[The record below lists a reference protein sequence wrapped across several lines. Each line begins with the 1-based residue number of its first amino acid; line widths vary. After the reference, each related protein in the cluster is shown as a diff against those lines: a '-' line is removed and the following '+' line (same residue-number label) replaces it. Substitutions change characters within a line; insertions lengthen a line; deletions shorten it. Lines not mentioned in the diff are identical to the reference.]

1 MAGLLDLLGMFGGAG
16 QFGGMQSI
24 YNRNPDPSLLAG
36 YQEYGPKLAAAAEGQ
51 MRAGT
56 PGYNPNAPSP
66 GLLSTGVAGQGGM
79 GGGGWQDRL
88 QSGLDNPL
96 TQLGIGLLSQGD
108 LGKGLAAGAQGIQQT
123 GDRRQRRALLGL
135 QTQATQASLED
146 KQRLRGQ
153 AAQYRATLPPDSPL
167 VALPDEQLLAA
178 AGTLAT
184 RETPEQA
191 AAKARATRETPEEA
205 AAKAVAIAQG
215 TLPIDRQKAGFNEP
229 LVQIPDDSSPT
240 GFRNVPRS
248 QAVGQPG
255 IGPGGLQMEFGPDGK
270 PTLIRSG
277 PGAGAKGGG
286 SGLAQPTLNKLD
298 EKMIDAGEGLARLDQ
313 IERGYRPEFQQFGT
327 RIGAGWTALKSSMG
341 AKLDPNDKKLLTEFT
356 TFKRDATDNL
366 NKGIK
371 EATGSAMGVDEAKR
385 IIASMPNVGAGVFD
399 GDSPVEFEA
408 KLKGSTTALR
418 NAYMRAAWARSKGVD
433 PLKSGVSLEEVPKL
447 IDKRGDE
454 IAAELRAKGG
464 DLDDQAIRTLVRR
477 RLATEFGM
485 LK

>member
-1 MAGLLDLLGMFGGAG
+1 MAGLLDLLGLGGYG
-16 QFGGMQSI
+16 GGM
-24 YNRNPDPSLLAG
+24 
-36 YQEYGPKLAAAAEGQ
+36 
-51 MRAGT
+51 T

-66 GLLSTGVAGQGGM
+66 GLLNTGVAGQGGM

-123 GDRRQRRALLGL
+123 GDRKQRRALLGL
-135 QTQATQASLED
+135 QTQATQAGLED

-153 AAQYRATLPPDSPL
+153 AAQYRASLPPDSPL
-167 VALPDEQLLAA
+167 AALPDEQLLAA

-191 AAKARATRETPEEA
+191 AAKARLMRETPEEA
-205 AAKAVAIAQG
+205 AAKARATAEA
-215 TLPIDRQKAGFNEP
+215 TLPIEKQKAGFNEP
-229 LVQIPDDSSPT
+229 LMQIPDPASPT
-240 GFRNVPRS
+240 GYRYVTRS
-248 QAVGQPG
+248 QAAGQPG
-255 IGPGGLQMEFGPDGK
+255 IGPGGTQIEFGPDGR
-270 PTLIRSG
+270 PTVIKSG
-277 PGAGAKGGG
+277 PGASAG
-286 SGLAQPTLNKLD
+286 SGLSTATANKLD

-327 RIGAGWTALKSSMG
+327 RIGAGWTALKSSLG

-418 NAYMRAAWARSKGVD
+418 NAYMRAAWAKSKGVD
-433 PLKSGVSLEEVPKL
+433 PLKSGISLEEVPKL

-454 IAAELRAKGG
+454 IAAELKARGG
-464 DLDDQAIRTLVRR
+464 DLDDQAIRQLVRR